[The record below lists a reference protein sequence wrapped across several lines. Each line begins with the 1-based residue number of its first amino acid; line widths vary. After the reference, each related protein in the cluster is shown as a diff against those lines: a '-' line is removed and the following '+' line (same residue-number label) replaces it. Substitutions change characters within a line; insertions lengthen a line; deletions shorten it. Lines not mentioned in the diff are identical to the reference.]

1 MTFDLKKE
9 YDIDTKKELEGVWE
23 PLGGDA
29 EVLVAAWN
37 NPKFDKA
44 LAEQP
49 RQIRR
54 RMDRGKLSDE
64 EDRKIMVV
72 VVADTILLGWKHLID
87 DGKDIKYSNKAA
99 IEMLGNYPRFYRDV
113 VAIANDESRY
123 LREDEDGQVKN
134 S

>member
-9 YDIDTKKELEGVWE
+9 YDIDLKKELEGIWE
-23 PLGGDA
+23 SLGGDA

-44 LAEQP
+44 LANQP

-72 VVADTILLGWKHLID
+72 VVADTILLNWKHLLD
-87 DGKDIKYSNKAA
+87 AGKEVKYSNKAA
-99 IEMLGNYPRFYRDV
+99 IDMLGKYPRFYRDI

-123 LREDEDGQVKN
+123 LREDEEENVKN

>member
-9 YDIDTKKELEGVWE
+9 YDIDLKKELEGVWE
-23 PLGGDA
+23 PLGGGG

-37 NPKFDKA
+37 NPNFDKA
-44 LAEQP
+44 LADQP

-64 EDRKIMVV
+64 EDREIMVV
-72 VVADTILLGWKHLID
+72 VVADTILLGWKGISD
-87 DGKDIKYSNKAA
+87 AGKEVKYSRKTA
-99 IEMLGNYPRFYRDV
+99 IERLASYPRFFRDV
-113 VAIANDESRY
+113 VAIASDESRY
-123 LREDEDGQVKN
+123 LREDEDEQVKN

>member
-9 YDIDTKKELEGVWE
+9 YDIDLKKELEGVWE
-23 PLGGDA
+23 TLGGDA

-44 LAEQP
+44 FSNQP

-72 VVADTILLGWKHLID
+72 IVADTILLGWKYLTD
-87 DGKDIKYSNKAA
+87 GGKDIKYSQKNAVK
-99 IEMLGNYPRFYRDV
+99 MLGNYPRFYRDV

-123 LREDEDGQVKN
+123 LREDEDEQVKN

>member
-9 YDIDTKKELEGVWE
+9 YDIDPKKELEGVWE
-23 PLGGDA
+23 PLGGGA

-44 LAEQP
+44 LADQP

-64 EDRKIMVV
+64 EDREIMVV
-72 VVADTILLGWKHLID
+72 VVADTILLDWKHIAD
-87 DGKDIKYSNKAA
+87 DGKDVKYSNKAA
-99 IEMLGNYPRFYRDV
+99 IDRLASYPRFFRDI

-123 LREDEDGQVKN
+123 LREDEEDSLKN